1 VIEPRSARTRR
12 GCRAPLTTGPKEQSH
27 APSPHPPRPPGRRR
41 RVRSRGRHG
50 GQPRRITST
59 NLGADDTV
67 VASCDSNGVT
77 SSYTS
82 AYATTPTAGF
92 EVDDVTVAGI
102 DDACDGDTMTVT
114 LTGAGDAA
122 LGEVTQAVPVNA
134 AFTNV
139 LDFSG
144 EDVLAEAVTGVHV
157 VITG

>member
-1 VIEPRSARTRR
+1 MR
-12 GCRAPLTTGPKEQSH
+12 H
-27 APSPHPPRPPGRRR
+27 R
-41 RVRSRGRHG
+41 RVLLAVPAAVLAFALVAGMAASLG
-50 GQPRRITST
+50 GLSST

-67 VASCDSNGVT
+67 VASCDTNGVT
-77 SSYTS
+77 TAYTN
-82 AYATTPTAGF
+82 AYTTTPTAGF

-114 LTGAGDAA
+114 LTGAADAS

-144 EDVLAEAVTGVHV
+144 EDVLAESVTGVHV

>member
-1 VIEPRSARTRR
+1 MRHRRTLL
-12 GCRAPLTTGPKEQSH
+12 AVPVAVVAFAL
-27 APSPHPPRPPGRRR
+27 
-41 RVRSRGRHG
+41 VG
-50 GQPRRITST
+50 GMAASLGGITST

-67 VASCDSNGVT
+67 VASCDSNGVNT
-77 SSYTS
+77 SYTS
-82 AYATTPTAGF
+82 VYATTPTAGF

-139 LDFSG
+139 LDFGG

>member
-1 VIEPRSARTRR
+1 MR
-12 GCRAPLTTGPKEQSH
+12 Q
-27 APSPHPPRPPGRRR
+27 R
-41 RVRSRGRHG
+41 RVLLAVPAAILAFALVAGMAASLG
-50 GQPRRITST
+50 GLSST

-67 VASCDSNGVT
+67 VASCDTNGVT
-77 SSYTS
+77 TAYTS
-82 AYATTPTAGF
+82 VYTTTPTAGF

-114 LTGAGDAA
+114 LTGAADAS

-144 EDVLAEAVTGVHV
+144 EDVLAESVTGVHV